1 MNEDNHENSKKE
13 TDITNKELYNTALAT
28 RDLEIKLFWQRS
40 NYFLILNTALA
51 IGFFKLEYI
60 SYRLVLGVFGFIVSY
75 LWFRVNLGSKF
86 WQSRWE
92 ERAKIIE
99 KSLGKNMDLFSA
111 GPDTVTNDVKKSFAF
126 WKYNWFQR
134 KINDRILR
142 KPSVSRSMI
151 YLSILFIMLWLV
163 LIAFAVLE
171 YA

>member
-1 MNEDNHENSKKE
+1 MNEDNNENLKKE
-13 TDITNKELYNTALAT
+13 TVITNKELYDTALST
-28 RDLEIKLFWQRS
+28 RNLEITLFWQRS

-60 SYRLVLGVFGFIVSY
+60 SYRLMLGIFGFIVSY

-92 ERAKIIE
+92 ERVKIIE
-99 KSLGKNMDLFSA
+99 KSLGKNVDLFSA
-111 GPDTVTNDVKKSFAF
+111 APDTVKNDVKKSFAF

-142 KPSVSRSMI
+142 KPSVSRAMI
-151 YLSILFIMLWLV
+151 YLSLLFMLFWLF
-163 LIAFAVLE
+163 LITFAVLG
-171 YA
+171 